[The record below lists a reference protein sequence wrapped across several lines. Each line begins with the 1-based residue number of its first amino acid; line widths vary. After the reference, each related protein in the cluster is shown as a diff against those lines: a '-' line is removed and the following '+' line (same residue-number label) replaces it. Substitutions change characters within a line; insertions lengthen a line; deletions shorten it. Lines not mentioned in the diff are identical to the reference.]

1 HNVHDPG
8 IMLNELLAWVADAQV
23 YSLARTPRRD
33 ERQAY
38 ARLMGIAPAGPAAAT
53 GLVWP
58 DENAAT
64 DPLLP
69 LPWAP
74 GTFVDETTTFQSDLQ
89 DSPVFHP
96 TERIDLATAR
106 LTGVWPEGADADF
119 SAINRRGGSSWL
131 PFVSA
136 PNGKS
141 VLRLQFSV
149 GAGTSTTA
157 TSSDSAPNGDSNGT
171 RTLSLGVEVPRR
183 TGPAAT
189 TENAQ
194 LDRTSQCRA
203 SPLRVRL
210 IDRTGEHELSGVRDT
225 TSMFTQTGVLLL
237 PVDASI
243 SIDGDFEL
251 LIDCPTGE
259 W

>member
-1 HNVHDPG
+1 MRNLQLELDDLTFAELIEIGRSMIPSIAPDWTDHNVHDPG

-119 SAINRRGGSSWL
+119 SAINRRG
-131 PFVSA
+131 
-136 PNGKS
+136 
-141 VLRLQFSV
+141 
-149 GAGTSTTA
+149 
-157 TSSDSAPNGDSNGT
+157 
-171 RTLSLGVEVPRR
+171 
-183 TGPAAT
+183 
-189 TENAQ
+189 
-194 LDRTSQCRA
+194 
-203 SPLRVRL
+203 
-210 IDRTGEHELSGVRDT
+210 
-225 TSMFTQTGVLLL
+225 
-237 PVDASI
+237 
-243 SIDGDFEL
+243 
-251 LIDCPTGE
+251 
-259 W
+259 